1 MRFVLNVSI
10 EHMFSENV
18 ARFYIA
24 ELVVALEH
32 LHSLGIVYRDLK
44 PENCMLDGNGHI
56 LLTDFGLSK
65 VALNEKANTICGTAE
80 YMAPGTLFFVFI
92 FSLTITSWT

>member
-1 MRFVLNVSI
+1 
-10 EHMFSENV
+10 MFSENV

-24 ELVVALEH
+24 ELVLALEH

-44 PENCMLDGNGHI
+44 PENCLLDGEGHV

-65 VALNEKANTICGTAE
+65 QALGPDDKANTICGTAE
-80 YMAPGTLFFVFI
+80 YMAPGKE
-92 FSLTITSWT
+92 